1 MGVGEALAVLV
12 GVGEALAVLVGV
24 GLGETVGVTEGVGVA
39 LGEAEGDAE
48 LDGVGDTAGVGVG
61 EALAARLT
69 RILTLVVTG
78 RKLARSSGVK
88 VTVSSLIPLGRIV
101 PATGEYEYFP
111 GIEAFAFSCSGPSGV
126 PAAIEAGRG
135 QSRATLRSATL
146 TLLNT
151 VSETF
156 ASPSSNCLV
165 DGWKALI
172 LQTPSATA
180 VIRRCESMV
189 QILLGDADG

>member
-1 MGVGEALAVLV
+1 M
-12 GVGEALAVLVGV
+12 
-24 GLGETVGVTEGVGVA
+24 
-39 LGEAEGDAE
+39 
-48 LDGVGDTAGVGVG
+48 
-61 EALAARLT
+61 
-69 RILTLVVTG
+69 
-78 RKLARSSGVK
+78 K
-88 VTVSSLIPLGRIV
+88 VTVSSLIPPGRIV
-101 PATGEYEYFP
+101 PATGEYEYLP
-111 GIEAFAFSCSGPSGV
+111 GIVALAFNCSGPSAV
-126 PAAIEAGRG
+126 PSSIEAGRG

-156 ASPSSNCLV
+156 ASTSSNCLV

-189 QILLGDADG
+189 QILPGHAVS